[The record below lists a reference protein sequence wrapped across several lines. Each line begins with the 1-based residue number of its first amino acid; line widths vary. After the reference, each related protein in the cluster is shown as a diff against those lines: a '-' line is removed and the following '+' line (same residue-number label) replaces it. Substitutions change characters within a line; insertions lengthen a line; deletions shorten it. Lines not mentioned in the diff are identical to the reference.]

1 MNKGERFE
9 NILTKIILPQYP
21 EFYEVEVFVHGGIGE
36 IYFYSVTYSSVQK
49 PSSKTMQQVSDE
61 TVSLFH
67 MLGEKKNS
75 DLQVYFQD
83 SLRVRKMI

>member
-21 EFYEVEVFVHGGIGE
+21 EFYEVKVVVHGDIGE
-36 IYFYSVTYSSVQK
+36 IYFYSVRYFSVQK
-49 PSSKTMQQVSDE
+49 PSSKMMQRVSDE

-67 MLGEKKNS
+67 MLGEKKGS
-75 DLQVYFQD
+75 DLQVYFVD
-83 SLRVRKMI
+83 SLRVRRIK